1 MYPFRVFDIAFDAEG
16 CPGLWH
22 RPRKRATRGRLRHCP
37 RRDNDT
43 LFAGTSS
50 FVLAIIA
57 RETVHYFRRHGIS
70 KQSIVRFVLSCC
82 ALVAFLLVLFYVFSS
97 EVGYAAA
104 SMVIGGG
111 VYAFLR
117 MHGISKRIAISVAI
131 YCSLFLLFLFVL

>member
-1 MYPFRVFDIAFDAEG
+1 VAVYDIVLGGIMILF
-16 CPGLWH
+16 
-22 RPRKRATRGRLRHCP
+22 
-37 RRDNDT
+37 
-43 LFAGTSS
+43 FAGTSS